1 MTDVSA
7 SEVLP
12 SLRRDA
18 EVGVQEAWRGG
29 WRGDEVK

>member
-18 EVGVQEAWRGG
+18 EVGCRKYGEGVGE
-29 WRGDEVK
+29 EMK